1 VDTGTTEKSTG
12 TVGIPY
18 GARCMALRVPGN
30 AMEPVGFQN
39 RTSPGRFT
47 GRNAAATT
55 FTGMGLKRILT
66 AIRLTQLNR
75 LTCLKMISS
84 QRHWNSCWIWLWA
97 IAVATPWPTHAALA
111 SPPHDDYVLERTV
124 GYQPDMPPRNVL
136 WRAPEPR
143 WTNLIVYSAQIPEF
157 NPDLMRRVAAHFGV
171 KGEIERFD
179 EPLVG
184 AFGYWIRE
192 RNWTNRCVTRDVA
205 FIVTTGAFRY
215 GTSDSGN
222 RYDPKTKTHPN
233 YAVPNKTEALE
244 RALQLLP
251 LLKVTTNDLQLR
263 ADGTLLVGYDEN
275 VISYNDRQT
284 RERKRVVIQRGVT
297 FYQRMPAGS
306 ALSTVG
312 DGGKLRFSFVSG
324 GEVSG
329 IEWFFRKLT
338 PAGQAKPKS
347 SKQIVKDIK
356 AGRCWTWHQHVP
368 ESLTVTNCELA
379 YPQGNSMTHQDYVW
393 PFYMVT
399 GIGPDQ
405 RRVTLFVAPNGEHV
419 DLGDVMRP
427 NRAIGKP
434 VLATLVLCSVAMA
447 LLLLYNARRVGRV
460 LDSYRGVPVYDN
472 GLLFFWSYGRHYAPD
487 GYYYGQKWQCV

>member
-1 VDTGTTEKSTG
+1 MHDVPSADE
-12 TVGIPY
+12 V
-18 GARCMALRVPGN
+18 LR
-30 AMEPVGFQN
+30 
-39 RTSPGRFT
+39 
-47 GRNAAATT
+47 
-55 FTGMGLKRILT
+55 K
-66 AIRLTQLNR
+66 
-75 LTCLKMISS
+75 
-84 QRHWNSCWIWLWA
+84 
-97 IAVATPWPTHAALA
+97 ALA
-111 SPPHDDYVLERTV
+111 
-124 GYQPDMPPRNVL
+124 
-136 WRAPEPR
+136 
-143 WTNLIVYSAQIPEF
+143 
-157 NPDLMRRVAAHFGV
+157 
-171 KGEIERFD
+171 
-179 EPLVG
+179 
-184 AFGYWIRE
+184 
-192 RNWTNRCVTRDVA
+192 
-205 FIVTTGAFRY
+205 
-215 GTSDSGN
+215 
-222 RYDPKTKTHPN
+222 
-233 YAVPNKTEALE
+233 
-244 RALQLLP
+244 LLP
-251 LLKVTTNDLQLR
+251 LFGLTTNDLQVKEDGSLAGMSEQGVIWFTDR
-263 ADGTLLVGYDEN
+263 ANGKRQS
-275 VISYNDRQT
+275 VI
-284 RERKRVVIQRGVT
+284 RERSVT

-324 GEVSG
+324 SEVSG

-487 GYYYGQKWQCV
+487 AYYYGQKWQCV